1 MMLPMSSISHPTA
14 ERGSMG
20 EIEFTESYHMG
31 RAHIPEWAL
40 VRMKD
45 IVYDNGRVIEATV
58 QTVNGEVR
66 MYKKDVLLKTPK
78 AVIVLR
84 YKDAVKY
91 NVV

>member
-1 MMLPMSSISHPTA
+1 MGKVEFA
-14 ERGSMG
+14 EK
-20 EIEFTESYHMG
+20 FQMG
-31 RAHIPEWAL
+31 RLNVPEWAL

-58 QTVNGEVR
+58 QTTQGEVR
-66 MYKKDVLLKTPK
+66 MYKNDVLLKTQR
-78 AVIVLR
+78 AVIVVR

>member
-1 MMLPMSSISHPTA
+1 
-14 ERGSMG
+14 MG

-31 RAHIPEWAL
+31 RLNVPEWAL

-58 QTVNGEVR
+58 QTTQGEVR
-66 MYKKDVLLKTPK
+66 MYKNDVLLKTQR
-78 AVIVLR
+78 AVIVVR

>member
-1 MMLPMSSISHPTA
+1 MGKVEFA
-14 ERGSMG
+14 EKF
-20 EIEFTESYHMG
+20 EMG
-31 RAHIPEWAL
+31 RLNVPEWAL

-58 QTVNGEVR
+58 QTTQGEVR
-66 MYKKDVLLKTPK
+66 MYKNDVLLKTQR
-78 AVIVLR
+78 AVIVVR

>member
-1 MMLPMSSISHPTA
+1 
-14 ERGSMG
+14 
-20 EIEFTESYHMG
+20 MG
-31 RAHIPEWAL
+31 RLNVPEWAL

-58 QTVNGEVR
+58 QTTQGEVR
-66 MYKKDVLLKTPK
+66 MYKNDVLLKTQR
-78 AVIVLR
+78 AVIVVR

>member
-1 MMLPMSSISHPTA
+1 
-14 ERGSMG
+14 MG

-40 VRMKD
+40 SRMKG
-45 IVYDNGRVIEATV
+45 IVYDDTGKAIEATV